1 MSQDYVDVRA
11 QQVANGL
18 GMWDPAAS
26 NLQVRWKDLTSQIDG
41 YIEKAPWGH
50 DEPGRAFDESFC
62 GDGKARDG
70 KAREL
75 TATGNEIVQCVVDT
89 GKDVRRT
96 CEASFNADQQQ
107 AAEVGIDVPHLD
119 LST

>member
-1 MSQDYVDVRA
+1 MSQDYIDVHA

-50 DEPGRAFDESFC
+50 DELGTTFEKSFC
-62 GDGKARDG
+62 GDG

-75 TATGNEIVQCVVDT
+75 TATGNEIVQLVIDT

-96 CEASFNADQQQ
+96 CEASFDADQQQ

>member
-1 MSQDYVDVRA
+1 MSQDHVDVQA

-18 GMWDPAAS
+18 GIWDPAAS
-26 NLQVRWKDLTSQIDG
+26 NFQARWKDLTSQIDG
-41 YIEKAPWGH
+41 LIEKAPWGH
-50 DEPGRAFDESFC
+50 DEPGTTFDESFC
-62 GDGKARDG
+62 GDG

-75 TATGNEIVQCVVDT
+75 TATGNEIVQRVVDT

-96 CEASFNADQQQ
+96 CEASFGADQQQ
-107 AAEVGIDVPHLD
+107 AAEVGIDVPHLN